1 MVKIL
6 ISPVSGPI
14 TINIEITL
22 SGSGGF
28 KKERAHETGM
38 EKWGLR
44 GRIRGEVTTGEL
56 DQNTSYVSMIASIK
70 EKDLKNIP

>member
-1 MVKIL
+1 VVKIL

-38 EKWGLR
+38 EKWGL
-44 GRIRGEVTTGEL
+44 GEL
-56 DQNTSYVSMIASIK
+56 
-70 EKDLKNIP
+70 EGR